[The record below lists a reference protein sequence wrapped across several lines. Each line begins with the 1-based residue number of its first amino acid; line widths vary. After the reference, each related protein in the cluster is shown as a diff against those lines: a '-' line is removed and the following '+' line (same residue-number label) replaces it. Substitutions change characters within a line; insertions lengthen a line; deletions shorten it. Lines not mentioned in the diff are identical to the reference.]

1 MVLRKRSSRVTI
13 GGSTFSGRGGG
24 DGSRSLATGGGFDN
38 GGGGGRVAGTGCGSL
53 CRRGEGSGCEGGA
66 GGTAGT
72 VLTDAA

>member
-38 GGGGGRVAGTGCGSL
+38 GGGGGSVVGTECCSL
-53 CRRGEGSGCEGGA
+53 CSRGEGSGCGVV
-66 GGTAGT
+66 GTG
-72 VLTDAA
+72 